1 MCVCV
6 CVCVCL
12 WMSWNQITFSSS
24 TLVFF
29 FFPHLSALTYLLHT
43 CSCSLVHF
51 YFLSSSH
58 LISKLQRRR
67 ACHKQ
72 RRDFACGNML
82 VFKVSSAASLLH
94 NTQSQSLHISAMY
107 DMLFKIT
114 TQFKTSFKHTTYLYI
129 NQTAGG
135 CVTGAAEMSYSQS
148 SLRLAGR
155 QRWYWSV

>member
-6 CVCVCL
+6 CVCVSVDV
-12 WMSWNQITFSSS
+12 MKPDHI
-24 TLVFF
+24 FF
-29 FFPHLSALTYLLHT
+29 QYSGLLFFPPSLSFNILTPHMLMFFGSFLLFVIV
-43 CSCSLVHF
+43 CHF
-51 YFLSSSH
+51 
-58 LISKLQRRR
+58 ISKLQRRR

-94 NTQSQSLHISAMY
+94 NTQSQLLHISAMY